1 MHHNLDLDY
10 DFKISWLVA
19 WMFARV
25 YSCTAVE
32 QYCKFLFFFVLP
44 CFPVMLHL
52 WLLSPDPGSA
62 GVFLVLKGSSSLIL
76 SLLTHSLTAGMFFSK
91 IVGSY
96 NAECREVAV
105 VRNWHNVTKKKQ
117 DSLLSKLSLFYH
129 LILSVVPLLKESIG
143 ILMQR
148 TPFSLDHAL
157 PECYQRVSSDHT
169 QCSKKR

>member
-1 MHHNLDLDY
+1 
-10 DFKISWLVA
+10 
-19 WMFARV
+19 
-25 YSCTAVE
+25 
-32 QYCKFLFFFVLP
+32 
-44 CFPVMLHL
+44 ML
-52 WLLSPDPGSA
+52 
-62 GVFLVLKGSSSLIL
+62 KESSSLIL

>member
-1 MHHNLDLDY
+1 MDVCM
-10 DFKISWLVA
+10 SV
-19 WMFARV
+19 
-25 YSCTAVE
+25 
-32 QYCKFLFFFVLP
+32 FLHSSGTVLQVFFFFFCPPLFSCYVISLTFVSWSWFCWSFPCVLP
-44 CFPVMLHL
+44 WFCHC
-52 WLLSPDPGSA
+52 LLIVDR
-62 GVFLVLKGSSSLIL
+62 
-76 SLLTHSLTAGMFFSK
+76 LTAGMFFSK

-105 VRNWHNVTKKKQ
+105 VRNWHNVTKKNKT
-117 DSLLSKLSLFYH
+117 LYFLSKLSLFYH

>member
-32 QYCKFLFFFVLP
+32 QYCKFFFFFFVLP

-62 GVFLVLKGSSSLIL
+62 GVFLVLKESSSLIL

-105 VRNWHNVTKKKQ
+105 VRNWHNVTKKKNKTLYFLNFLSSIIWSSVWYRYWR
-117 DSLLSKLSLFYH
+117 SLLGFWCRELHFH
-129 LILSVVPLLKESIG
+129 
-143 ILMQR
+143 
-148 TPFSLDHAL
+148 
-157 PECYQRVSSDHT
+157 
-169 QCSKKR
+169 

>member
-1 MHHNLDLDY
+1 MDVCMSVFLHSSGTVLQ
-10 DFKISWLVA
+10 V
-19 WMFARV
+19 
-25 YSCTAVE
+25 
-32 QYCKFLFFFVLP
+32 LFFFVLP
-44 CFPVMLHL
+44 CFPVMLYL

-76 SLLTHSLTAGMFFSK
+76 SLLTHSGSSDCWNVFLQNCGVLQCRVPWGGCCWELAQRNSK
-91 IVGSY
+91 K
-96 NAECREVAV
+96 
-105 VRNWHNVTKKKQ
+105 TKP
-117 DSLLSKLSLFYH
+117 LYFLSKLSLFYH

-169 QCSKKR
+169 QCSKQR

>member
-1 MHHNLDLDY
+1 M
-10 DFKISWLVA
+10 
-19 WMFARV
+19 
-25 YSCTAVE
+25 
-32 QYCKFLFFFVLP
+32 
-44 CFPVMLHL
+44 
-52 WLLSPDPGSA
+52 
-62 GVFLVLKGSSSLIL
+62 LKGSSSLIL
-76 SLLTHSLTAGMFFSK
+76 SLLTHSLTARMFFSK

-96 NAECREVAV
+96 NAECLEVAV

-169 QCSKKR
+169 QC